1 MNILDIILLLLIL
14 ISGIITGIRKGFVYQ
29 TVTLIAIVLGAYLA
43 YNFSSQAAARLL
55 PMMDIPANVLNIIA
69 FILVFLVVYLAIYLL
84 GMIIRKMFKI
94 VFGGWVDK
102 LLGAILATAKVVLIL
117 GILIMAFD
125 AINGAFGFISQK
137 RMDQSLVYVEIKH
150 ITSVIFPYLKGLI
163 TKGA

>member
-29 TVTLIAIVLGAYLA
+29 TVTLIAMVLGAYLA
-43 YNFSSQAAARLL
+43 YSFSSRAANWMQ
-55 PMMDIPANVLNIIA
+55 PMLDIPSNILNIIA
-69 FILVFLVVYLAIYLL
+69 FVLVFLVVYLAIYVL